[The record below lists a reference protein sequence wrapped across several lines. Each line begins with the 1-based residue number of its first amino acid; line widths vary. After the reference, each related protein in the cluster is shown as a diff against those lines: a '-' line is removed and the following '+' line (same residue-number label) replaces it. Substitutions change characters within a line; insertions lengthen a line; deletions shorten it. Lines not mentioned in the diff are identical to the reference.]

1 MRIDISRVKKDI
13 ADRTSQNA
21 KNRRENA
28 KRVSVPKSTSTA
40 SIPTPKNLLSPS
52 STNTHNKTQ
61 TKVLMAHE
69 YFKMTGQSLGENE
82 KLKKLDANLSGQEFE
97 RCITIYADSLED
109 FYNSYYSALATLI
122 DEHEEIE
129 DFTIGEIEINNS
141 GSVPNGYVS
150 KAIKNPGVAILR
162 DDQLG
167 NLILQRKGFYE
178 VLIPA

>member
-82 KLKKLDANLSGQEFE
+82 RLKKLDTNLSQKEFSK
-97 RCITIYADSLED
+97 CITIYASNIED
-109 FYNSYYSALATLI
+109 FYSAYQEALTKFI
-122 DEHEEIE
+122 GEHEEIE
-129 DFTIGEIEINNS
+129 DLTIGEIEINNS

-150 KAIKNPGVAILR
+150 KAIKNPGVAILH

-167 NLILQRKGFYE
+167 NTILYHKDFYE